1 MAGDRDT
8 ADRYFEPLVE
18 TMPRDRLEARQEEQV
33 LELVEYAYDR
43 SAFYRELWDG
53 HGVHPRDI
61 RCLEDFRDR
70 VPFITKDMVRAHRAR
85 TGDPFGGLLCVP
97 VEELTSVSS
106 SSGTT
111 GDPEFFAEI
120 WQGAPPLVT
129 AQVRDLWELGLRP
142 GDRVLSPPGTF
153 RNLMDAG
160 YQALGAVVIEVDTWM
175 GRMQEV
181 VDALRTYRP
190 AYLQMMY
197 PQMVELERLAES
209 TDLREAFSSLKGA
222 SCAGQPLSRR
232 MRARIRDDWGID
244 VYEYTSAADTGTA
257 WECREHDGFH
267 LWEDTVFPECVEVT
281 EDGWHDAADG
291 DLGELVATDL
301 DNRAAPLIRYR
312 SEDLVRLSRDTCGCG
327 RTHARM
333 WVAGRR
339 GDETVVRGRAVVLRD
354 IWQAVEDQ
362 PETVAGVFQIVR
374 KGREVDELRLRVGY
388 DPHLTGDPDAL
399 AGRLI
404 EAVRERTGVK
414 PVLDLRTEEELLQT
428 MTSVAKFPRVVKS

>member
-1 MAGDRDT
+1 MSRT
-8 ADRYFEPLVE
+8 ELRE
-18 TMPRDRLEARQEEQV
+18 RQQEKV
-33 LELVEYAYDR
+33 LELVAYAYAN
-43 SAFYRELWDG
+43 SAFYRALWDE

-61 RCLEDFRDR
+61 RSLEDFRAR
-70 VPFITKDMVRAHRAR
+70 IPFITKDMVRAHRAR

-97 VEELTSVSS
+97 PERLTSVSS

-120 WQGAPPLVT
+120 WEDAPPLV
-129 AQVRDLWELGLRP
+129 AASVRDLWELGLRP
-142 GDRVLSPPGTF
+142 GDRVLSAAGNF
-153 RNLMDAG
+153 RNLMDPG
-160 YQALGAVVIEVDTWM
+160 YQALGAVVIEVNTWL
-175 GRMQEV
+175 GRMDEV
-181 VDALRTYRP
+181 VEAVRAYRP
-190 AYLQMMY
+190 VYLQMMY
-197 PQMVELERLAES
+197 PQMVELEHLADKV
-209 TDLREAFSSLKGA
+209 DLKEAFSSLKGA
-222 SCAGQPLSRR
+222 SCAGQPLSRK
-232 MRARIRDDWGID
+232 MRDRIRDDWGID

-267 LWEDTVFPECVEVT
+267 LWEDTVFAECVAVEGDDWRDVP
-281 EDGWHDAADG
+281 EDE
-291 DLGELVATDL
+291 LGELVATDL

-312 SEDLVRLSRDTCGCG
+312 SEDLVRMSRERCGCG

-339 GDETVVRGRAVVLRD
+339 GDETSVRGRSVVLRD

-374 KGREVDELRLRVGY
+374 AQREVDELRLRIGY
-388 DPHLTGDPDAL
+388 DPGLTDDVDAL

-414 PVLDLRTEEELLQT
+414 PALDMRTEEELLRT
-428 MTSVAKFPRVVKS
+428 MTSVAKFPRVVKN

>member
-1 MAGDRDT
+1 MVG
-8 ADRYFEPLVE
+8 DRYFEPQVE
-18 TMPRDRLEARQEEQV
+18 TMSREQLQALQETRV
-33 LELVEYAYDR
+33 LELVEYAYAH
-43 SAFYRELWDG
+43 SAFYRELWDE
-53 HGVHPRDI
+53 HGVHPRDV
-61 RCLEDFRDR
+61 RSLEEFRAR
-70 VPFITKDMVRAHRAR
+70 IPFITKDMVRAHRAR

-97 VEELTSVSS
+97 TEELTSVSS

-120 WQGAPPLVT
+120 WEDAPPLVT

-153 RNLMDAG
+153 RNLMDPG
-160 YQALGAVVIEVDTWM
+160 FQALGAVVIEVDTWI
-175 GRMQEV
+175 GRMHEV
-181 VDALRTYRP
+181 VEALRTYRP

-197 PQMVELERLAES
+197 PQMVELEHLAEK
-209 TDLREAFSSLKGA
+209 TDLKEAFSSLKGA

-232 MRARIRDDWGID
+232 MRERIREDWGID

-267 LWEDTVFPECVEVT
+267 LWEDTVFAECVDISGEAPGAGDWRDVQG
-281 EDGWHDAADG
+281 D

-312 SEDLVRLSRDTCGCG
+312 SEDLVRMSRDRCGCG

-339 GDETVVRGRAVVLRD
+339 GDETLVCGRSVVLRD

-374 KGREVDELRLRVGY
+374 ARREVDELRLRIGY
-388 DPHLTGDPDAL
+388 DPGLTADVDAL
-399 AGRLI
+399 AGRI
-404 EAVRERTGVK
+404 GEAVRERTGVK
-414 PVLDLRTEEELLQT
+414 PVLDMRTEEELLRT

>member
-1 MAGDRDT
+1 MVG
-8 ADRYFEPLVE
+8 DRYFEPQVE
-18 TMPRDRLEARQEEQV
+18 TMPREQLGALQEERV
-33 LELVEYAYDR
+33 LELVEYAYAN
-43 SAFYRELWDG
+43 SAFYRELWDER
-53 HGVHPRDI
+53 GVQPRDI
-61 RCLEDFRDR
+61 RSLEDFRAR

-97 VEELTSVSS
+97 PERLTSVSS

-120 WQGAPPLVT
+120 WEDAPPLVT

-142 GDRVLSPPGTF
+142 GDRVLSAAGTF
-153 RNLMDAG
+153 RNLMDPG
-160 YQALGAVVIEVDTWM
+160 YQALGAVVIEVNTWL
-175 GRMQEV
+175 GRMHEV
-181 VDALRTYRP
+181 VEAVRAYRP

-197 PQMVELERLAES
+197 PQMVELEHLADKV
-209 TDLREAFSSLKGA
+209 DLKEAFSSLKGA

-232 MRARIRDDWGID
+232 MRDRIRDDWGID

-257 WECREHDGFH
+257 WECGEHDGFH
-267 LWEDTVFPECVEVT
+267 LWEDTVFAECVNIAGDT
-281 EDGWHDAADG
+281 PRAEDWRDALG
-291 DLGELVATDL
+291 DELGELVATDL

-312 SEDLVRLSRDTCGCG
+312 SEDLVRMSRETCGCG

-339 GDETVVRGRAVVLRD
+339 GDETLVRGRSVVLRD

-374 KGREVDELRLRVGY
+374 ARREVDELRLRIGY
-388 DPHLTGDPDAL
+388 DPGLTADVDAL
-399 AGRLI
+399 AGRLG
-404 EAVRERTGVK
+404 EAVRARTGVK
-414 PVLDLRTEEELLQT
+414 PVLDMRTEEELLRT